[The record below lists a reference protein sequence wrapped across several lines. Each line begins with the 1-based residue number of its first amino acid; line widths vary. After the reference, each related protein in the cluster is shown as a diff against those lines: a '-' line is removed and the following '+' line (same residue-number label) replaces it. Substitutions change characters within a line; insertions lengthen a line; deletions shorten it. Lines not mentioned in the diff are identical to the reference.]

1 MYVHEDVTKHGGRD
15 ICHSTLKDIF
25 ANISQRQI
33 QLFCE
38 FCDTCQLKKS
48 GIKKG
53 VVVSPIVSEDFNKR
67 CQVDLIDLQSQP
79 DDEYKFVLV
88 YQDHLSK
95 FIILRALKR
104 KTAEDVDWYVL
115 M

>member
-1 MYVHEDVTKHGGRD
+1 M
-15 ICHSTLKDIF
+15 
-25 ANISQRQI
+25 
-33 QLFCE
+33 
-38 FCDTCQLKKS
+38 KKS